1 MIHERGG
8 LVSKAD
14 TSIRLG
20 FIRKVYGILSAQLL
34 FTGIMV
40 AASINSPE
48 LAKIVSNP
56 AMVIFMS
63 ILSLA
68 TICPL
73 ACCGFDR
80 MVPVNYIL
88 LGLFTLSEAWL
99 VSTIAISYDRKV
111 VLEAA
116 FLTAGVCVA
125 LTLYAATTK
134 TDFTICGPLLFVMM
148 IVMCIASIF
157 ACTMGPDMNLVFAS
171 FGAILF
177 GFYLIYDTQIII
189 GGDHK

>member
-1 MIHERGG
+1 M
-8 LVSKAD
+8 VAKAD
-14 TSIRLG
+14 TQVRLG

-40 AASINSPE
+40 AASICTPE
-48 LAKIVSNP
+48 LAQIVATP
-56 AMVIFMS
+56 ALVGCMA
-63 ILSLA
+63 ILSFA

-80 MVPVNYIL
+80 QVPVNYIL

-99 VSTIAISYDRKV
+99 VSAIAITYDKKV

-116 FLTAGVCVA
+116 FLTAGVTVA

-134 TDFTICGPLLFVMM
+134 TDFTICGPILFVLM
-148 IVMCIASIF
+148 IVTSIASIF
-157 ACTMGPDMNLVFAS
+157 AFTMGPDMNLVFAW
-171 FGAILF
+171 FGAIMF
-177 GFYLIYDTQIII
+177 GFYIIYDTQIII
-189 GGDHK
+189 GGSHK